1 MRRFLASLVLAASLV
16 AGGCASNRV
25 APPELHKQGAAAK
38 RPRCR
43 LARTIRRL
51 SRAPQEKLDALDK
64 ASAALTN
71 EFKKAGVSGWK
82 DTGCTAE
89 AVGVAVRDAQ
99 ESAKDFFT
107 LDVELDRFEIAGKT
121 APAGRFIRVEIWPKT
136 RASAVA
142 GRAKLRK
149 GTRVAFGGPVLIDE
163 DGPFLEVHPDEDLR
177 IVSAGASK

>member
-1 MRRFLASLVLAASLV
+1 MRRVSFALVLAAWLL
-16 AGGCASNRV
+16 AGACASNQV
-25 APPELHKQGAAAK
+25 VPTELHEKGKVAK

-43 LARTIRRL
+43 AAQTIRAL
-51 SRAPQEKLDALDK
+51 SLAPQEKLDALDK
-64 ASAALTN
+64 ASAPLTTPI
-71 EFKKAGVSGWK
+71 KKAGISGWK

-89 AVGVAVRDAQ
+89 AVGRAVRDAE

-107 LDVELDRFEIAGKT
+107 LDVELDRFEIAGRA

-136 RASAVA
+136 QASALA
-142 GRAKLRK
+142 RRTKLRK

-177 IVSAGASK
+177 VVAARSSK